1 MNVRQACLFDYLF
14 LLRRMLV
21 SVAIATTVGLMPQPV
36 HAQPAGQRAGESAR
50 RISVDATVG
59 SSAVRGGRG
68 RYVNDEGVAAELL
81 IGLARPSRFGSMY
94 AVSVGVRS
102 DAGQDCVVQPSIT
115 PPGRCIP
122 FAPTIRH
129 LGLAAGYEY
138 RRSGSSLR
146 ALLGPALVSDGHHTG
161 AGGRLHVSA
170 AVGASRL
177 ALTAGVNGHWL
188 TLFDGTSLRYYSSA
202 FGVRVQ

>member
-1 MNVRQACLFDYLF
+1 MNVTQACWFDYLF
-14 LLRRMLV
+14 MLRRMLV
-21 SVAIATTVGLMPQPV
+21 SVAIAATVVLMPRWVTAQPV
-36 HAQPAGQRAGESAR
+36 GQQAGESHR
-50 RISVDATVG
+50 RISVDVTVG
-59 SSAVRGGRG
+59 SSAVRGGRE
-68 RYVNDEGVAAELL
+68 RYVNDEGVAAEVLVG
-81 IGLARPSRFGSMY
+81 IGRPARFGPMY

-102 DAGQDCVVQPSIT
+102 EAGQDCVVEASAT
-115 PPGRCIP
+115 PPSRCIP
-122 FAPTIRH
+122 YAPTIRH

-138 RRSGSSLR
+138 RQSGSSIR
-146 ALLGPALVSDGHHTG
+146 ALVGPALFSDGHHAG
-161 AGGRLHVSA
+161 AGGRLHMSA